1 MSYTIVIIVHIT
13 LFKTAGSYT
22 VRRVTVAR
30 VINENTYRSGEVTY
44 KDNGTMEFPENE
56 DIWLGMS

>member
-1 MSYTIVIIVHIT
+1 
-13 LFKTAGSYT
+13 

-44 KDNGTMEFPENE
+44 KDNGTIEFPENE